1 MNRFLCVPLALALT
15 LSLSAPAGAAEADA
29 SYSDTS
35 GHWAEAAV
43 GRWSAKGVIQGD
55 HGAFRPDDP
64 LTRGELAAIL
74 DRVMG
79 YRETGENTFSDLG
92 ENWYTNSILHL
103 SAAGIM
109 EGSGGRV
116 RPGDPLSRPETAVL
130 LARAFQ
136 VEDGQAPLPFSDK
149 ADVADW
155 ALGAV
160 SALTA
165 AGQLQG
171 CSGVFDPEGDVTRA
185 SLVTMLDNMVSDLV
199 TQAGDYSRDAESS
212 LVVAADKAVLKD
224 MEVKGDLIIADAVGD
239 GDVTL
244 ENVRVDGRLIIR
256 GGGEHS
262 IHIAGDASRYG
273 TVIVTKTASGKVR
286 LVNESGAPIPMVNV
300 ADGRDGVTLEGD
312 FTGVVVASDVAVVAA
327 SGSIESLTVAVENA
341 QVTLGGDA
349 KVEKLDVPKD
359 TAGATLTVEKGASV
373 GTLTLGGAATVQN
386 SGTIKKAE
394 VAASDVVLGGQKPST
409 VFVEKGVE
417 QPKDDKGNEI
427 KDSSSSGGGGGGG
440 GPSSPSVTPINSVNI
455 KLSVPKALKP
465 ASNAVATGTGYIV
478 AETAWSPSLNDNRF
492 ALDTD
497 YTATVTIEPANSSY
511 QFSSPSISITNGE
524 LAQTTVENSKITL
537 SVSFPKTASSIE
549 IEIIQSPDSEYSTDT
564 QSSIGVRCDA
574 HTLVN
579 GIEDLSYIIYYQ
591 WYQCDDIEK
600 SGAAPVKW
608 QWGNC
613 PGVTLSAEIPGT
625 YYFFCRLSTD
635 GLQLDSPVITLT
647 VTEYEEPEPTPPI
660 DYGPLATFADYTV
673 KAIPISYGSCLNISW
688 TLDSRSSNVSQVNID
703 LCDSNEQVLLSTSS
717 GGANYQLYQGDLDFC
732 AGFPPFGSFFNC
744 VYDLPTKT
752 LSISCI
758 DDVESVHLS
767 ITGMDGETT
776 GNEMVIP
783 CNIHFSS
790 QETSFAD
797 DLLAY
802 FNPENNTLGV
812 NGLTDASEY
821 WFYLYAY
828 QYPAKNDMWLMDNIV
843 SSSKNIVIDSATAA
857 KVEKYQSKAYVVL
870 LSPSCVQT
878 AEHEF
883 QINLDY
889 QCLPL
894 SIWSPDT

>member
-1 MNRFLCVPLALALT
+1 MKRFLSISLALALI
-15 LSLSAPAGAAEADA
+15 LPSVPAVAVQADTPA
-29 SYSDTS
+29 YSDTA
-35 GHWAEAAV
+35 GHWAESAIQ
-43 GRWSAKGVIQGD
+43 RWSDKGVLQGD

-79 YRETGENTFSDLG
+79 YRETEENTFSDLG

-116 RPGDPLSRPETAVL
+116 RPGDPLSRQETAVL

-171 CSGVFDPEGDVTRA
+171 CSGAFDPEGDVTRA

-224 MEVKGDLIIADAVGD
+224 MTVKGDLIIADAVGD

-286 LVNESGAPIPMVNV
+286 LVNEIGAPIPMVNV

-359 TAGATLTVEKGASV
+359 AAGATLTVERGASV
-373 GTLTLGGAATVQN
+373 STLTLGGAATVQN

-394 VAASDVVLGGQKPST
+394 VAAGDVVLGGQKPST

-440 GPSSPSVTPINSVNI
+440 GPSTPSVTPINSVNI

-478 AETAWSPSLNDNRF
+478 TETAWSPSLNDNRF

-549 IEIIQSPDSEYSTDT
+549 IEIIQSPDPEYSTDT
-564 QSSIGVRCDA
+564 QSIISVRCDA
-574 HTLVN
+574 HTLVD
-579 GIEDLSYIIYYQ
+579 GTEDLSYIIYYQ

-600 SGAAPVKW
+600 NGAIPIEW
-608 QWGNC
+608 ENQ
-613 PGVTLSAEIPGT
+613 PGFTLGSEVSGT
-625 YYFFCRLSTD
+625 YYFFCHLFTD
-635 GLQLDSPVITLT
+635 GLQLDLPVITLT
-647 VTEYEEPEPTPPI
+647 VTEHEEPDPTPPV
-660 DYGPLATFADYTV
+660 DYGPLATFVDYTI
-673 KAIPISYGSCLNISW
+673 KEIPTSYGSCLNISW
-688 TLDSRSSNVSQVNID
+688 TLDSRSSNVSRVNID
-703 LCDSNEQVLLSTSS
+703 LCDSNEEVLLSTPYY
-717 GGANYQLYQGDLDFC
+717 GPNYHLYQGNLDFWG
-732 AGFPPFGSFFNC
+732 GFPPMGSFFDC
-744 VYDLPTKT
+744 VYDFPSKK
-752 LSISCI
+752 LSISSM
-758 DDVESVHLS
+758 DDVASIHLS

-776 GNEMVIP
+776 GNAVVIP

-790 QETSFAD
+790 QETSFAN

-812 NGLTDASEY
+812 SGLADTSEY
-821 WFYLYAY
+821 WFYLHAY
-828 QYPAKNDMWLMDNIV
+828 QYPAKNDHWILDGLV
-843 SSSKNIVIDSATAA
+843 SSTKNIAINSAQAA
-857 KVEKYQSKAYVVL
+857 EVEKYQSKAYVVL

-878 AEHEF
+878 TEHEF